1 MFLSFFIWHQSSGA
15 YLDKEGSKGNREAQE
30 LYFLIT
36 LVWVFR
42 ACLAD
47 FLEPWPLEPIAWA
60 AILQAGAASAL
71 AVMMV
76 VLSIRFIKICKKRKV
91 KSMGLKINCQP
102 TKVDRR
108 TE

>member
-1 MFLSFFIWHQSSGA
+1 M
-15 YLDKEGSKGNREAQE
+15 
-30 LYFLIT
+30 IT

-71 AVMMV
+71 AVMIV
-76 VLSIRFIKICKKRKV
+76 VLSIRFIRMRKREKSKV
-91 KSMGLKINCQP
+91 NKSEN
-102 TKVDRR
+102 
-108 TE
+108 